1 MKFFY
6 HITICLFP
14 LYTFCFSQSITDN
27 NDRSGKSNADRK
39 NKASDKNS
47 FRAVQNEA
55 FRKGEML
62 EYRVHYGF
70 IDAGTARLEIR
81 EEEKK
86 IAGRSVFHAI
96 GTGKSHWTFD
106 WFFKVR
112 DHYESYIDE
121 EGVFPWL
128 FVRRVDE
135 GGYIIKQDYAFYQNK
150 DTVDNGA
157 GKRFAV
163 PHGIQDMFSAFY
175 FGRTIDFG
183 KAKEGDIFSID
194 AFIDDSVWTGKLKF
208 IGIETVEIGLGK
220 FNCLKF
226 VPIVQ
231 KGRIFKKE
239 EDLTLYITND
249 KNKIPVLAEAKIL
262 VGSIKMELQNYSGLA
277 NPVSKVD

>member
-1 MKFFY
+1 MEKKAFIILLCFLN
-6 HITICLFP
+6 TL
-14 LYTFCFSQSITDN
+14 CFSQNISDSHTGN
-27 NDRSGKSNADRK
+27 MEAGNK
-39 NKASDKNS
+39 NKTVKNS
-47 FRAVQNEA
+47 FRIVQNEA
-55 FRKGEML
+55 FRKGEVL

-86 IAGRSVFHAI
+86 IGGRKVYHAI

-112 DHYESYIDE
+112 DRYESYIDE
-121 EGVFPWL
+121 EGIFPWI
-128 FVRRVDE
+128 FIRRVDE
-135 GGYIIKQDYAFYQNK
+135 GGYVIKQDYAFFQNK

-175 FGRTIDFG
+175 FGRTIDFSS
-183 KAKEGDIFSID
+183 AKEGDIFSID

-208 IGIETVEIGLGK
+208 IGTETVEIGLGK

-226 VPIVQ
+226 APIVQ

-249 KNKIPVLAEAKIL
+249 KNKIPILAEAKIL

-277 NPVSKVD
+277 NPISKTD